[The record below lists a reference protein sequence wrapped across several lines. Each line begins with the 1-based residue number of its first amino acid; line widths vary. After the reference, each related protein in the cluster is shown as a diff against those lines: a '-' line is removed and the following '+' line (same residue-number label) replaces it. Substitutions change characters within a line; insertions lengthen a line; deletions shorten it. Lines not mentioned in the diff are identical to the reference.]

1 MRYEDASHTGA
12 FVQGSEPDA
21 RNDAD
26 AIAAGAQGP
35 ATGNVIT
42 GEGTQ
47 TGPSGADYAAGGEDS
62 SFAGGKLAV
71 SGEFGRLSIDAEGNY
86 SYVAKAGTPENS
98 RDRFTYTLAD
108 SQGNADTATLTVEI
122 GKTPAVIKANAQQV
136 VPGPDGVVILP
147 PGVEL
152 SDVHV
157 VGRNLVIDLPD
168 GSQMVI
174 IDGAVFVPQLVP
186 RCWSARKSLPPR
198 ARARRS
204 RAVAISTFR
213 FLRWIRACPLAT

>member
-47 TGPSGADYAAGGEDS
+47 TGPSGADFAAGAHITAIAGAGGEDS

-108 SQGNADTATLTVEI
+108 SQGNADTATL
-122 GKTPAVIKANAQQV
+122 Q
-136 VPGPDGVVILP
+136 
-147 PGVEL
+147 
-152 SDVHV
+152 
-157 VGRNLVIDLPD
+157 R
-168 GSQMVI
+168 
-174 IDGAVFVPQLVP
+174 
-186 RCWSARKSLPPR
+186 
-198 ARARRS
+198 
-204 RAVAISTFR
+204 
-213 FLRWIRACPLAT
+213 